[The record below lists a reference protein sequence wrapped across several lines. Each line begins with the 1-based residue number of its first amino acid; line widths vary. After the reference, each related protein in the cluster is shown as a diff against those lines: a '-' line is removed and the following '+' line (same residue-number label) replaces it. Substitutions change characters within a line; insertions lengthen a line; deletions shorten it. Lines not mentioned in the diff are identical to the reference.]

1 MMVLGSSGTGGEA
14 VSVQISREMFCKVY
28 VKSRISLF
36 ALDVARESGKIEL

>member
-1 MMVLGSSGTGGEA
+1 MMVLASSGGEA

-36 ALDVARESGKIEL
+36 ALDVARERQN